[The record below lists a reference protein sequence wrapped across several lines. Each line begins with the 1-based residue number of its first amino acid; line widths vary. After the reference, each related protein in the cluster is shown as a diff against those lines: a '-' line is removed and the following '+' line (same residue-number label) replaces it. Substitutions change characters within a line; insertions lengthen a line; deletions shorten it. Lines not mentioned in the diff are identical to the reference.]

1 MKNDLMEKQAFVLED
16 KRVDCLSIIHAT
28 KLSEYLGFAEKAYED
43 KGGIAG
49 QRAPLKT
56 KTAQTIRERMVADI
70 VEGAVLPPI
79 VIGVIVD
86 NDTYESIKKV
96 YDEKSF
102 DTLNASIDKSSL
114 SIIDGMQRTTA
125 LLEAV
130 KQSEDVR
137 NKSIRIEY
145 WFSKSMNSLI
155 YRMLVLNTGQV
166 PWDIKRQLDTIYDSI
181 IKDLKISIPNL
192 DVRLIGQSSRRTQAG
207 QYQSSKLI
215 EYFLCFS
222 SRKTDIKKKEKVS
235 EDFAR
240 MDAIESTSDNDFL
253 TNFKEVLNLM
263 VGLDHEFS
271 RFKDT
276 VQDGRVKVGK
286 DIFTSIPAGVGFVAA
301 AATYIYGPPGFKSS
315 KEESDKCCQD
325 LILKVRKLI
334 EKLNKLSEKELGD
347 FLQFPLLNEKL
358 SAKSNK
364 IGQYEREFYFK
375 AFEACLKY
383 IERLE
388 DFGPCWQAK

>member
-145 WFSKSMNSLI
+145 
-155 YRMLVLNTGQV
+155 
-166 PWDIKRQLDTIYDSI
+166 
-181 IKDLKISIPNL
+181 
-192 DVRLIGQSSRRTQAG
+192 
-207 QYQSSKLI
+207 
-215 EYFLCFS
+215 
-222 SRKTDIKKKEKVS
+222 
-235 EDFAR
+235 
-240 MDAIESTSDNDFL
+240 
-253 TNFKEVLNLM
+253 
-263 VGLDHEFS
+263 
-271 RFKDT
+271 
-276 VQDGRVKVGK
+276 
-286 DIFTSIPAGVGFVAA
+286 
-301 AATYIYGPPGFKSS
+301 
-315 KEESDKCCQD
+315 
-325 LILKVRKLI
+325 
-334 EKLNKLSEKELGD
+334 
-347 FLQFPLLNEKL
+347 
-358 SAKSNK
+358 
-364 IGQYEREFYFK
+364 
-375 AFEACLKY
+375 
-383 IERLE
+383 
-388 DFGPCWQAK
+388 